1 MAGWMGAVITSAIL
15 NGICQGL
22 IVTVLVWLALRAFP
36 GIPAATRH
44 AVWSIAFL
52 VVAALPLVP
61 LFAPVAAGGVEAA
74 GPSPAIT
81 LPSGRGWLVWVIG
94 VWVATSI
101 LLVARVAWSFLVLQ
115 RLKHRAVPPADEY
128 RARFDELQRACPGHR
143 RAELLVSDEI
153 PVPVAAGLTRPA
165 VLVPSFLIE
174 QLSEAELGHVLTHE
188 LAHLRR
194 GDDWMNLA
202 QRLLAAVA
210 FFHPA
215 VLWIGRRLCLERE
228 IACDD
233 WVVALTGTPRP
244 YAACLTKLAAMMP
257 AASPRLAPGAVSRKP
272 QISIRVEALLAK
284 RRESTMRSSK
294 SVLALSSAALAL
306 ASTAVLPVAPVSAG
320 EPPVPVLQAQH
331 AGAPVPA
338 MAYARPVA
346 VHEAPRLAEV
356 RKLTPHQNGPV
367 AVEEL
372 TVAAWRGPA
381 EAYYVVCLHDV
392 EPGWIQVFWVRVP
405 RSPFALGRA

>member
-1 MAGWMGAVITSAIL
+1 MAGWMGAVITSAVL

-22 IVTVLVWLALRAFP
+22 IVTALVWLALRAFP
-36 GIPAATRH
+36 GSPAATRH
-44 AVWSIAFL
+44 AVWSIAL
-52 VVAALPLVP
+52 LAVAALPLAP
-61 LFAPVAAGGVEAA
+61 LFAPAAAGRMETA

-81 LPSGRGWLVWVIG
+81 LQPGSGWLVWVIAAWA
-94 VWVATSI
+94 VISF
-101 LLVARVAWSFLVLQ
+101 LLVARVAWSFFVLE
-115 RLKHRAVPPADEY
+115 RLKRRAVPPADEY
-128 RARFDELQRACPGHR
+128 LARFDELQRACPGHR

-153 PVPVAAGLTRPA
+153 PVPVAAGLRRPA
-165 VLVPSFLIE
+165 VLAPSFLIE
-174 QLSEAELGHVLTHE
+174 QLSEAELGNVLTHE

-257 AASPRLAPGAVSRKP
+257 AASPHLAPGAVSRKP

-284 RRESTMRSSK
+284 RRDWRMRSSK
-294 SVLALSSAALAL
+294 AALALSSAALVL
-306 ASTAVLPVAPVSAG
+306 ASTAVLPVAPVCAG
-320 EPPVPVLQAQH
+320 EPPVPVLSARH
-331 AGAPVPA
+331 VGAPVPA
-338 MAYARPVA
+338 IAYARPAKV
-346 VHEAPRLAEV
+346 VRRPAPPR
-356 RKLTPHQNGPV
+356 V

-381 EAYYVVCLHDV
+381 AAYYVVCLRDV
-392 EPGWIQVFWVRVP
+392 KPGWIQVFWVRVP